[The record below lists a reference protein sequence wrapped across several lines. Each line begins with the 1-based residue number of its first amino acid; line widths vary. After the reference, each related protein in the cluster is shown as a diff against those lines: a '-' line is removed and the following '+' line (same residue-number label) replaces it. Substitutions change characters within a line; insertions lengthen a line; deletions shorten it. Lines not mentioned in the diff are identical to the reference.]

1 MNQNMFQQCFNVMV
15 VGRQSPWQLS
25 KINTLNK
32 TLDFREKE
40 QRCYFTKQYVI
51 ILLNVATV

>member
-1 MNQNMFQQCFNVMV
+1 MV